1 MYNHVN
7 EFLEPCSGCGACV
20 NVCQKNA
27 VKVKLNNEG
36 LYVAFIDELL
46 CINCGLCKTVCVR
59 GNKRSCTLLTDGK
72 LVAAQSSNA
81 SYVKE
86 CTSGGIAYEL
96 SRYAFNNGIG
106 VFGVVYNYK
115 NNRAESIVAKTKED
129 INRFRGSKYIQSYTV
144 DAINELLADMKKNPG
159 REFLV
164 FGTPCQI
171 YGIASLLEKEDMR
184 ERAILVDLFCH
195 GVPSYFVWDKYLE
208 SLKNH
213 LNTENLTEVN
223 FRDKSI
229 GWHNFVIKLKSEK
242 GIYTESSEGDLFYRA
257 FFDNVL
263 FSKACFNCSVRKVV
277 TKADIRLG
285 DYWGKK
291 YQDREDGVS
300 AILLFTERGEG
311 FLEKIKAQITCFEAG
326 SIDELLAAQSVHMY
340 TTEKYRENAFSDL
353 IKGRSLKNTVVSYRK
368 MFPIKKRTKLF
379 VKECTSKLPNN
390 FRAMLRR
397 IYKKL

>member
-1 MYNHVN
+1 M
-7 EFLEPCSGCGACV
+7 
-20 NVCQKNA
+20 
-27 VKVKLNNEG
+27 
-36 LYVAFIDELL
+36 
-46 CINCGLCKTVCVR
+46 
-59 GNKRSCTLLTDGK
+59 
-72 LVAAQSSNA
+72 
-81 SYVKE
+81 
-86 CTSGGIAYEL
+86 
-96 SRYAFNNGIG
+96 
-106 VFGVVYNYK
+106 
-115 NNRAESIVAKTKED
+115 
-129 INRFRGSKYIQSYTV
+129 
-144 DAINELLADMKKNPG
+144 
-159 REFLV
+159 
-164 FGTPCQI
+164 
-171 YGIASLLEKEDMR
+171 
-184 ERAILVDLFCH
+184 
-195 GVPSYFVWDKYLE
+195 
-208 SLKNH
+208 
-213 LNTENLTEVN
+213 
-223 FRDKSI
+223 
-229 GWHNFVIKLKSEK
+229 
-242 GIYTESSEGDLFYRA
+242 FYRA